1 MKSKKI
7 FKITLLVVVLV
18 AVIAGG
24 IYAKKRYL
32 DPRIKLSSANEEVQ
46 RLDNKNQL
54 QEWDLIFHTS
64 QSRQCKA
71 VQLAT
76 KSIYTHCGLI
86 IKRNGE
92 FYVLEAV
99 QPVKL
104 TRMGNFIARGKD
116 NEYVIKRLK
125 ESEKILTPEV
135 KEKMNKISNEWV
147 GKNYDLTFEWSDD
160 KIYCSELIWKI
171 FQRSAGIEVGKIQ
184 KLKEFDLTSKEVK
197 EIIQQRYGAIIP
209 YEESVI
215 SPQSVFESE
224 MLVEVGIN

>member
-1 MKSKKI
+1 MRSKKI

-32 DPRIKLSSANEEVQ
+32 DPRIKLSSANKEVQ
-46 RLDNKNQL
+46 QLENNNQL

-104 TRMGNFIARGKD
+104 TRLRNFIARGKD

-135 KEKMNKISNEWV
+135 KEKMNKISNDWV

-160 KIYCSELIWKI
+160 KIYCSELIWKM

-197 EIIQQRYGAIIP
+197 EIIQKRYGTKIP
-209 YEESVI
+209 YDEPVI

>member
-104 TRMGNFIARGKD
+104 TRLRNFIARGKD

-197 EIIQQRYGAIIP
+197 EIIQQRYG
-209 YEESVI
+209 VK
-215 SPQSVFESE
+215 
-224 MLVEVGIN
+224 